1 MNKKSLSANQKIHN
15 HLLKFLSYKKIFKI
29 YSNFVKQVETNG
41 KSDKIGVAV
50 SGGPDSLALA
60 FFTKCFSIKKN
71 INCYFF
77 LVDHGLR
84 KESQKEAKYVASE
97 LKKFNIFIKL
107 IKWKGK
113 KPKSNI
119 HHYARIHRYDLVL
132 KNCKKMKIKKLLLGH
147 HQDDLIE
154 NFFIRLFR
162 GSGLKGLASFGAES
176 GLKEGN
182 IKIIRPLINH
192 EKSDLE
198 YVSKKVFK
206 FFINDPSN
214 TDEKFTRSRIRNFL
228 KLENFDLKKLK
239 LTLKNLNKSDQAIEY
254 YVKKNID
261 ENCKYLIKKRKII
274 LSENFFQNSEEIV
287 FRSLNYIFTKISKKN
302 YPPRGKKML
311 DLVLRIN
318 SKNFKKTTLGGC
330 LIEKINKTVMIYK
343 E

>member
-1 MNKKSLSANQKIHN
+1 
-15 HLLKFLSYKKIFKI
+15 
-29 YSNFVKQVETNG
+29 
-41 KSDKIGVAV
+41 
-50 SGGPDSLALA
+50 
-60 FFTKCFSIKKN
+60 
-71 INCYFF
+71 
-77 LVDHGLR
+77 
-84 KESQKEAKYVASE
+84 
-97 LKKFNIFIKL
+97 
-107 IKWKGK
+107 
-113 KPKSNI
+113 
-119 HHYARIHRYDLVL
+119 
-132 KNCKKMKIKKLLLGH
+132 MKINKLLLGH
-147 HQDDLIE
+147 HQDDFVE

-162 GSGLKGLASFGAES
+162 GSGLKGLASFGTES

-287 FRSLNYIFTKISKKN
+287 FRSLNYIFTKINKKN

-318 SKNFKKTTLGGC
+318 RKNFKKTTLGGC
-330 LIEKINKTVMIYK
+330 LIEKINKTLMIYK

>member
-29 YSNFVKQVETNG
+29 YLNFVKQVETNG

-77 LVDHGLR
+77 LVDHDLR

-182 IKIIRPLINH
+182 IKIIRPLINY

-302 YPPRGKKML
+302 YPPRGRKML

-330 LIEKINKTVMIYK
+330 LIEKINKTIMIYK

>member
-29 YSNFVKQVETNG
+29 YSNFVKQVETNC

-162 GSGLKGLASFGAES
+162 GSGLKGLASFGSES

-192 EKSDLE
+192 EKSNLE
-198 YVSKKVFK
+198 HVSKKVFK
-206 FFINDPSN
+206 FFINDSSN

-228 KLENFDLKKLK
+228 KTENFDLKKLK

-302 YPPRGKKML
+302 YPPRGRKML

>member
-132 KNCKKMKIKKLLLGH
+132 KNCKKMKIKKLLMGH
-147 HQDDLIE
+147 HQNDLIE

-162 GSGLKGLASFGAES
+162 GSGLKGLASFGKES

-228 KLENFDLKKLK
+228 KTENFDLKKLK

-302 YPPRGKKML
+302 YPPRGRKML

>member
-1 MNKKSLSANQKIHN
+1 MSKKSLSVNQKIHN
-15 HLLKFLSYKKIFKI
+15 HLLKFLDNKKIFKI

-77 LVDHGLR
+77 LVDHDLR

-330 LIEKINKTVMIYK
+330 LIEKINKTIMIYK

>member
-29 YSNFVKQVETNG
+29 YSNFAKQVETNG

-162 GSGLKGLASFGAES
+162 GSGLKGLASFGKES

-302 YPPRGKKML
+302 YPPRGRKML

>member
-239 LTLKNLNKSDQAIEY
+239 LTLKNLNKSDQAIEH

-302 YPPRGKKML
+302 YPPRGRKML

>member
-162 GSGLKGLASFGAES
+162 GSGLKGLASFGTES

-302 YPPRGKKML
+302 YPPRGRKML

>member
-119 HHYARIHRYDLVL
+119 PHYARIHRYDLVL

-162 GSGLKGLASFGAES
+162 GSGLKGLASFGTES

-302 YPPRGKKML
+302 YPPRGRKML

>member
-29 YSNFVKQVETNG
+29 YSNFVKQVEING
-41 KSDKIGVAV
+41 KSEKIGVAV

-162 GSGLKGLASFGAES
+162 GSGLKGLASFGTES

-302 YPPRGKKML
+302 YPPRGRKML